1 MKMPKNIKKLRSVCC
16 NARINVSKFFPDFLR
31 DDPKTMKQGTS
42 YFICVKC
49 GKPCN
54 VKIEK

>member
-1 MKMPKNIKKLRSVCC
+1 MPKNIKKLRSVCC